1 MKTVATSKS
10 VAEFVDSIEDGGR
23 RRDSEILLEMMH
35 RVTDEDP
42 VLWGDSMIGYGRYR
56 YQRANGKEFELFRT
70 GFSPRK
76 GALSIYIMP
85 GYSSY
90 QSILQALGPHK
101 LGKSCLYIKRLA
113 DIDLRVLERLV
124 RAGYR
129 DMNRKYPR

>member
-10 VAEFVDSIEDGGR
+10 VAEFVDSIEDRGR

-56 YQRANGKEFELFRT
+56 YQRANGKEFEFFRT

-90 QSILQALGPHK
+90 QSILQVLGPHK